1 MVMQNHS
8 LELLPQSLAVAQTSV
23 LGRRKVS
30 DKLKAKL
37 SHSLIKGVQGVIDG
51 GHFWLW
57 S

>member
-1 MVMQNHS
+1 MQNHS